1 MAVGIPKVFSNIDTG
16 KVTNNELLDATE
28 PSAFEFLGL
37 SRKQRLYGFGGCLA
51 GGFIVSVIGAIM
63 FIFGNVASFAFLYVL
78 GIVIS
83 MTGTGFLIG
92 FGRQIKTM
100 FKPVRLI
107 ASILF
112 LSCIIMVF
120 ISAFVLKLDIL
131 VIVFAILT
139 FFAYTWYSLSYIPY
153 ARALVT
159 KVVSSA
165 V

>member
-1 MAVGIPKVFSNIDTG
+1 MALGIPKVFANIDTG
-16 KVTNNELLDATE
+16 KVTNNELLEATE

-37 SRKQRLYGFGGCLA
+37 SKTQRLYGFGACLV
-51 GGFIVSVIGAIM
+51 GGFVVSVIGSIL
-63 FIFGNVASFAFLYVL
+63 FVFGNATSFAFLYVL
-78 GIVIS
+78 GIIIS

-92 FGRQIKTM
+92 FARQLKTM
-100 FKPVRLI
+100 FKPVRLV

-120 ISAFVLKLDIL
+120 VSAFVLHIDVL
-131 VIVFAILT
+131 VIIFAILT

-159 KVVSSA
+159 KVFSSA